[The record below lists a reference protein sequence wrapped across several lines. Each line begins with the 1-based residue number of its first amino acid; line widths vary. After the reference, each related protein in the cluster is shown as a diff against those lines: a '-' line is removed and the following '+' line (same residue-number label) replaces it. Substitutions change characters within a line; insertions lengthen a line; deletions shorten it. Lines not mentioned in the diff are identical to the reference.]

1 MSIERLN
8 LIKIPDVYM
17 NTDVQKKI
25 NNDVEKQFFKLMN
38 NAVFGKTL
46 KKCEQTIRYRS
57 SGSRNKK
64 ELFSIRIKSS
74 YYKVFL
80 RISISNSNE

>member
-25 NNDVEKQFFKLMN
+25 NNDVEKQFF
-38 NAVFGKTL
+38 
-46 KKCEQTIRYRS
+46 
-57 SGSRNKK
+57 
-64 ELFSIRIKSS
+64 
-74 YYKVFL
+74 
-80 RISISNSNE
+80 